1 MRAALDTIQAKA
13 GATDPGL
20 REVLS
25 RVFDWLPELFDRAA
39 LEVAMEELDP
49 NGDAW
54 FTPEKPESA
63 EVVRQVLE
71 RQAALYN
78 GVRGVIKGLAYKYTA
93 GGSNA

>member
-20 REVLS
+20 KEVLS

-49 NGDAW
+49 NSDAW
-54 FTPEKPESA
+54 FTPEKPESQ
-63 EVVRQVLE
+63 EVVKQVVKRQE
-71 RQAALYN
+71 ELYN
-78 GVRGVIKGLAYKYTA
+78 GVRDVIRKLAHRYVV